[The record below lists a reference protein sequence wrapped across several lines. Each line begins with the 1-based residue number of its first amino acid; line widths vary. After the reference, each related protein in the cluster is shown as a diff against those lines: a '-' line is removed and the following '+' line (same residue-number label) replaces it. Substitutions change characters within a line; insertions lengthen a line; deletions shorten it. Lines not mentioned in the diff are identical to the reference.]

1 MKDNDTIQLTLEN
14 LESPPIT
21 HGTVILNKEKFIEVL
36 VEPNILQDLNSIK
49 KRTSMLKDIITEP
62 KKDTKGIVNIDAN
75 GDTVSLRKDVLI
87 SEFDQILE
95 SQTIERAKYYLE
107 RLENGIQK
115 IKTSKINDINI
126 LRWKEYDEIITDSL
140 WIIPERDKTG
150 KHNGFY
156 HGNFIPQIPHQ
167 LILRYTK
174 KNEIVFDPFLGSGT
188 TAYEAESLN
197 RNFIGID
204 IQKKLV
210 DFVGKNVEPK
220 NNFSYL
226 IAGDSTKIETFEKVK
241 EVLKNHKKK
250 NVQLAILHPPYA
262 DIIKFSDLKDDLS
275 NAKSL
280 KEFLEKFAE
289 VLENSI
295 EILENVRYLAIVI
308 GDKYTAGEWIPLGF
322 YCMNEA
328 QKLGLTLKS
337 IIIKNMAGNR
347 AKQNKERIWRY
358 RALSSDYYI
367 FKHEYIL
374 IFKK

>member
-1 MKDNDTIQLTLEN
+1 M
-14 LESPPIT
+14 PIF
-21 HGTVILNKEKFIEVL
+21 N
-36 VEPNILQDLNSIK
+36 DLN
-49 KRTSMLKDIITEP
+49 LD
-62 KKDTKGIVNIDAN
+62 N
-75 GDTVSLRKDVLI
+75 
-87 SEFDQILE
+87 
-95 SQTIERAKYYLE
+95 
-107 RLENGIQK
+107 
-115 IKTSKINDINI
+115 
-126 LRWKEYDEIITDSL
+126 WKESEILTDSL

-174 KNEIVFDPFLGSGT
+174 KNEVVFDPFLGSGT

-197 RNFIGID
+197 RNFIGVD
-204 IQKKLV
+204 IQKKLI
-210 DFVGKNVEPK
+210 DYVGKNIEPK
-220 NNFSYL
+220 NNFSDL
-226 IAGDSTKIETFEKVK
+226 IVGDSTKIETFEKVK

-280 KEFLEKFAE
+280 KEFLGKFAE
-289 VLENSI
+289 VLKNTI
-295 EILENVRYLAIVI
+295 EILENGRYLAIVI
-308 GDKYTAGEWIPLGF
+308 GDKYTAGKWIPLGF

-347 AKQNKERIWRY
+347 AKQNKEGIWRY